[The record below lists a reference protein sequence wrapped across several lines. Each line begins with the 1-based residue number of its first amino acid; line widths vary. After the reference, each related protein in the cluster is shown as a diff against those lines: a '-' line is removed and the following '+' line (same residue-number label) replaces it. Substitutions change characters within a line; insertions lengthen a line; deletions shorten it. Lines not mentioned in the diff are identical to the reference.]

1 MDNGNYYER
10 LDRFLRNVL
19 NDLKLSSIYKLLRK
33 GNVKVNGK
41 RVKDESH
48 RLSLGDVLQVYYLG
62 DSSKMKRL
70 EETRELVPQKIPLDI
85 LYEDDTT
92 IAIDKPAGISVHPGK
107 GIQIITLIEGLLAYG
122 REKGFEPHPVH
133 RLDKHT
139 SGVILFAK
147 SPASAREI
155 SRLFR
160 EHEVE
165 KIYLTLVKG
174 CPQIESARLESLNEG
189 ILEVLEYSL
198 EKRYREV
205 SLLKVRL
212 HTGKKHQI
220 RRQMAQINCP
230 VAGDDVYGDRTFNRN
245 FKKASG
251 LKRYFLHCQHLGF
264 TCSSGLKI
272 AVDSEL
278 PEDLLKVLASIE

>member
-122 REKGFEPHPVH
+122 REKGFEPHPVQVRQAH
-133 RLDKHT
+133 LRRYPVCEVPCLGQGDFKIVQRT
-139 SGVILFAK
+139 RS
-147 SPASAREI
+147 REDI
-155 SRLFR
+155 P
-160 EHEVE
+160 H
-165 KIYLTLVKG
+165 
-174 CPQIESARLESLNEG
+174 
-189 ILEVLEYSL
+189 
-198 EKRYREV
+198 
-205 SLLKVRL
+205 
-212 HTGKKHQI
+212 
-220 RRQMAQINCP
+220 
-230 VAGDDVYGDRTFNRN
+230 AG
-245 FKKASG
+245 
-251 LKRYFLHCQHLGF
+251 
-264 TCSSGLKI
+264 
-272 AVDSEL
+272 
-278 PEDLLKVLASIE
+278 